1 MAYQVIN
8 MGEEMSCMSK
18 LLFSNKEVIK
28 EYFHNYCAL

>member
-8 MGEEMSCMSK
+8 MGEEMTCMSK
-18 LLFSNKEVIK
+18 LLLSNEDAVR